1 MSIYG
6 TDILNEY
13 SGKDIDNKNFA
24 KCMEELGKMGQ
35 YYVDLD
41 KMIAEHIDYCV
52 NALKKC
58 KKEADVKKALNDAYN
73 HSDAT
78 NKKINETFDKFNER
92 PTFRRFQSLVK
103 KFSVKYSDVTMEEK
117 KKWETVFKDYHLEM
131 IKIVEPYDDKW
142 IKMINSEIDRC
153 KKLDYQETL
162 KMVAQIQAWYD
173 TQYNYFRYTHGNI
186 LYVLYKLNTGFE
198 DTIRYKMI
206 QKIFKSK

>member
-1 MSIYG
+1 MGIYG
-6 TDILNEY
+6 TDILHEY
-13 SGKDIDNKNFA
+13 SGKEIDNKNFA
-24 KCMEELGKMGQ
+24 KCMEELDKIAK

-41 KMIAEHIDYCV
+41 KMIADHINFCV
-52 NALKKC
+52 NELKKC
-58 KKEADVKKALNDAYN
+58 KKEADVKKALNNAYN
-73 HSDAT
+73 DADAT
-78 NKKINETFDKFNER
+78 NKKINDTFNKFSER
-92 PTFRRFQSLVK
+92 PTFSRFKSLIR

-117 KKWETVFKDYHLEM
+117 KKWHEVFKKYHLDM
-131 IKIVEPYDDKW
+131 IDIVEPFDEKW
-142 IKMINSEIDRC
+142 IKFINNEIDRC

-186 LYVLYKLNTGFE
+186 LYVLYKLDTGFE